1 MMSAELRRKIEE
13 LLMIA
18 KQEGVSI
25 LGLVDSADEAQCQIF
40 RSIELNSRQ
49 GIRALDDIVMR
60 QKCLADGSACDT
72 CHQSCREDPSL
83 EIPQV
88 NSTLLYLVK

>member
-1 MMSAELRRKIEE
+1 MSAELRSKIEE

-18 KQEGVSI
+18 KREGVSI

-40 RSIELNSRQ
+40 RSIELDSRQ

-60 QKCLADGSACDT
+60 QRCADDGSACGT
-72 CHQSCREDPSL
+72 CHQPCTKDPSS

-88 NSTLLYLVK
+88 NSASLHLVK